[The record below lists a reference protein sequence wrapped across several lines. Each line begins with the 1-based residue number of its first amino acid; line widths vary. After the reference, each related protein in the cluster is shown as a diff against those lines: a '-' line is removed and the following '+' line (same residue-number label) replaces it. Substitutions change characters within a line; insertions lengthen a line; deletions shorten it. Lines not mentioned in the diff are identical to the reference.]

1 MSTYKRRRGGG
12 SEMTDNSGGYLI
24 LGLVMLAA
32 AIALYFLP
40 AIVAGMNRH
49 RQRTAIFILN
59 LLLGWTAVGWV
70 VALVWAFMR
79 PEHPVPVVVNN
90 QAPSPQLTRAPQE
103 QASELEHFA
112 RLRDNGVLTEEEFQL
127 KKRAILGLA

>member
-1 MSTYKRRRGGG
+1 
-12 SEMTDNSGGYLI
+12 MTDTSGGYLF
-24 LGLVMLAA
+24 LGLVMIAA

-40 AIVAGMNRH
+40 AIVAGMNHH
-49 RQRTAIFILN
+49 RQKTAIFVLN

-79 PEHPVPVVVNN
+79 PEQHAPVVVNN
-90 QAPSPQLTRAPQE
+90 PPAPPPLARAPEQ

-127 KKRAILGLA
+127 KKRAILGLV